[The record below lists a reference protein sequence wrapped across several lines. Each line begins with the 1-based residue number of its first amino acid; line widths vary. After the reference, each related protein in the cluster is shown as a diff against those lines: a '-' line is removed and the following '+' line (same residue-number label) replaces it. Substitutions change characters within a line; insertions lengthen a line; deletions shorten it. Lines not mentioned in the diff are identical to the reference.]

1 MWPPTREE
9 DLSEMYLVYS
19 DSKTS
24 NWIYHRA
31 LWKFWRSI
39 HIGTG
44 VLDCH
49 SAASSPGTLRD
60 RFDNFLSH
68 LARAER
74 GLRGFGQ
81 ITRTIPS
88 R

>member
-1 MWPPTREE
+1 
-9 DLSEMYLVYS
+9 MYLVYS
-19 DSKTS
+19 DSKQAS
-24 NWIYHRA
+24 GFIIGG
-31 LWKFWRSI
+31 LWKFWSSI

-49 SAASSPGTLRD
+49 PAAISPGTLRD